1 VSATV
6 HFGKE
11 GSEMKV
17 IVVGAGVLGAGVA
30 RALAVAGAEV
40 LLLDH
45 RGPGTGTT
53 STTFAWTNANRKL
66 DPAYH
71 RLNVAGMTE
80 HAQLA
85 RQLPGEPSYFPS
97 GALHWANSAS
107 APWLTDN
114 VDRLLELGYPVRWI
128 ERDEATRVAGALR
141 MPSDAVSFAHF
152 PSEGYVLPD
161 RLLANLLAD
170 AERHGAT
177 FSIGEVVA
185 IDDGPGGVSVTLAG
199 GAVHPADRVVL
210 ATGRWSERL
219 AAGAGIDLPMLT
231 DLERGSPAVGLLGYV
246 RAPGID
252 LRCVVHSP
260 TLNLRPAAGGHTVVQ
275 ALDLNADVDPAD
287 PPAPDG
293 PIARMIAGRLSAL
306 LPEPAPAP
314 EIDLRVGFR
323 SLPADGHTIAGF
335 GSPRVYWLVS
345 HSGVTLAP
353 LLGRL
358 VATELVTDRGQDLLE
373 AFRPTRFAGRRRA
386 DFEADQHATRL
397 GEQ

>member
-1 VSATV
+1 
-6 HFGKE
+6 
-11 GSEMKV
+11 MKV
-17 IVVGAGVLGAGVA
+17 VVVGAGVLGTSVA

-40 LLLDH
+40 LLLDQW
-45 RGPGTGTT
+45 GPGTGTT

-80 HAQLA
+80 HAELA
-85 RQLPGEPSYFPS
+85 RRLPGSPAYFPS
-97 GALHWANSAS
+97 GALHWAGSAS

-114 VDRLLELGYPVRWI
+114 VDRLRDLGYPVRWI
-128 ERDEATRVAGALR
+128 ERDEATRIAGALR
-141 MPSDAVSFAHF
+141 IPSDAVSFAYF

-177 FSIGEVVA
+177 FAIGEVVA
-185 IDDGPGGVSVTLAG
+185 VDDGPGGVSVTLADG
-199 GAVHPADRVVL
+199 EVHAADQVVL
-210 ATGRWSERL
+210 ATGRWSEQV

-231 DLERGSPAVGLLGYV
+231 GVGRGSPTVGLLGYL

-260 TLNLRPAAGGHTVVQ
+260 TLNMRPAADGHAVVQ
-275 ALDLNADVDPAD
+275 ALDLNSDVDPAD

-293 PIARMIAGRLSAL
+293 PIARTIAGRLSAL

-323 SLPADGHTIAGF
+323 SLPADGHTIAGHA
-335 GSPRVYWLVS
+335 SPRSRIYCLAT
-345 HSGVTLAP
+345 HSGITLGP

-358 VATELVTDRGQDLLE
+358 VATELVTGHGQDLLD

>member
-1 VSATV
+1 
-6 HFGKE
+6 
-11 GSEMKV
+11 MKV

-40 LLLDH
+40 LLLDQ

-80 HAQLA
+80 HAELA
-85 RQLPGEPSYFPS
+85 RQLPGTPSYFPS
-97 GALHWANSAS
+97 GAVHWANAAS

-114 VDRLLELGYPVRWI
+114 VDRLLALGYPVRRI
-128 ERDEATRVAGALR
+128 ERAEATRITGALR
-141 MPSDAVSFAHF
+141 IPADAVSFAHF
-152 PSEGYVLPD
+152 PGEGYVLPD

-177 FSIGEVVA
+177 VSIGEVVT

-199 GAVHPADRVVL
+199 GEVHAADRVVL

-231 DLERGSPAVGLLGYV
+231 DVERGAPTVGLLGYV
-246 RAPGID
+246 RAPRID

-260 TLNLRPAAGGHTVVQ
+260 TLNLRPAADGHTVVQ

-293 PIARMIAGRLSAL
+293 PLARTIAERLSAL

-314 EIDLRVGFR
+314 EIDLRVGLR

-335 GSPRVYWLVS
+335 GSPRVYCLVT
-345 HSGVTLAP
+345 HSGVTLGP

-358 VATELVTDRGQDLLE
+358 VATELVTDRSQDLLDP
-373 AFRPTRFAGRRRA
+373 FRPTRFAGRRRA